1 MTRGLRIAHRY
12 IWLMLLIGIPVLIVL
27 AIKGIEEPIF
37 IDADVNISP
46 KISKIIA
53 LDDDLFFIGID
64 KRDSINSLEI
74 IIKKPLKNSSA
85 TVYGNHDNDKTYIGK
100 IDKKGMYK
108 FEVSNRFE
116 SITIYD
122 GIKKVEILNQKL
134 KWQ

>member
-1 MTRGLRIAHRY
+1 MTRGLRITHRY
-12 IWLMLLIGIPVLIVL
+12 IWLMLLISVPVLIVF

-53 LDDDLFFIGID
+53 LDDDRFFIGID

-85 TVYGNHDNDKTYIGK
+85 TVYGNYDKDKTYIGK

-108 FEVSNRFE
+108 FELSNRFE